1 MLDKIV
7 TFLQSLG
14 VENEKQPKLTSDDI
28 RVATIGLCF
37 QIMAAD
43 GEVSESERAKLV
55 EIMRHHYGLDG
66 AELKAFLTAGES
78 AEHDAVD
85 YFRFTS
91 VLNRKLDFEQKHV
104 LIGILWDIA
113 LADGIRHEVEE
124 HVIWRIS
131 ELLGVETRERVLAR
145 QEAEQRR
152 TDDGEETPGSN

>member
-7 TFLQSLG
+7 TFLQNLAP
-14 VENEKQPKLTSDDI
+14 ENGRDTRLTTDDI

-43 GEVSESERAKLV
+43 GTVSDSERSKLV

-66 AELKAFLTAGES
+66 AELEAFLAAGEN
-78 AEHDAVD
+78 AESDAVD

-113 LADGIRHEVEE
+113 LADGVRHEVEE
-124 HVIWRIS
+124 HVIWRVS
-131 ELLGVETRERVLAR
+131 ELLGVETRERIIAR
-145 QEAEQRR
+145 QEAEKRMA
-152 TDDGEETPGSN
+152 DEGESVTGSD